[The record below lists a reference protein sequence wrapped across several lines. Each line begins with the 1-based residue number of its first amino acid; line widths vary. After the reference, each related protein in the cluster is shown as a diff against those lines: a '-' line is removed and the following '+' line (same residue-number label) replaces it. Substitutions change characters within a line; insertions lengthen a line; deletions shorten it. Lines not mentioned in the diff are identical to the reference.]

1 MRSVRVSIVVI
12 ALALVATAC
21 GGDDSADTTTSSSS
35 SLAPVTT
42 TSAPTTTAAP
52 VTTTTTS
59 APRPQATA
67 LVAAIQL
74 ELQILGYSEDPP
86 DGIYG
91 PATVDALT
99 AFQTDAGITADGQ
112 YGTETYGALA
122 AALEADEEFVTS
134 LQEDL
139 TELELYTGDITGE
152 YDEATEAAVVT
163 LQEDCVH
170 EPEPNGRFTPLT
182 HVCLLEALNKL

>member
-1 MRSVRVSIVVI
+1 MRSVKVSVVVI

-21 GGDDSADTTTSSSS
+21 GGDDDTAASSTT
-35 SLAPVTT
+35 SLAPV
-42 TSAPTTTAAP
+42 STTAATTTT
-52 VTTTTTS
+52 VAAETTTTTS
-59 APRPQATA
+59 VPRPQATA

-74 ELQILGYSEDPP
+74 ELQILGYSEEPP

-91 PATVDALT
+91 PATAEALT

-112 YGTETYGALA
+112 YGTETYAALA
-122 AALEADEEFVTS
+122 EALEADTEFVET

-139 TELELYTGDITGE
+139 TGLDLYDGDVTGE
-152 YDEATEAAVVT
+152 YDEATEAAVVA

-182 HVCLLEALNKL
+182 HVCLLEALKKL

>member
-1 MRSVRVSIVVI
+1 MRSVKVSILVI
-12 ALALVATAC
+12 ALALVAAAC
-21 GGDDSADTTTSSSS
+21 GGDDDTAASSSTT
-35 SLAPVTT
+35 SLAPV
-42 TSAPTTTAAP
+42 STTAATTTTVAV
-52 VTTTTTS
+52 VTTTTSS

-74 ELQILGYSEDPP
+74 ELQILGYSEDPV

-91 PATVDALT
+91 PATAEALT

-112 YGTETYGALA
+112 YGSETYVALA
-122 AALEADEEFVTS
+122 AALEADTEFVET

-139 TELELYTGDITGE
+139 TGLGLYDGDITGE

-163 LQEDCVH
+163 LQEDCEH

-182 HVCLLEALNKL
+182 HVCLLEALKKL

>member
-21 GGDDSADTTTSSSS
+21 GGDDSADTTTTSS

-42 TSAPTTTAAP
+42 TTTPTTTAAP

-74 ELQILGYSEDPP
+74 ELTILGYYEDLV

-152 YDEATEAAVVT
+152 YDEATEAGVVT

-170 EPEPNGRFTPLT
+170 EPEPDGRFTPLT

>member
-1 MRSVRVSIVVI
+1 MRSVRVSMVVI

-21 GGDDSADTTTSSSS
+21 GGDDSADTTTTS

-42 TSAPTTTAAP
+42 TAAPSTTAAP
-52 VTTTTTS
+52 VTTTTTE

-74 ELQILGYSEDPP
+74 ELTILGYYEDLV

-91 PATVDALT
+91 PATVEALT

-112 YGTETYGALA
+112 YGRETYAALA
-122 AALEADEEFVTS
+122 AALQADEEFVTS

-139 TELELYTGDITGE
+139 TELELYSGDITGE

-170 EPEPNGRFTPLT
+170 EPEPDGVFTPLT